1 MIDRSTTA
9 LVLLTLGLSVLLT
22 GCDSTSPRDTTQPNL
37 FEATNDLESRMTTLD
52 DTVSMQTFGLTDGPQ
67 SSKSV
72 QDLSFTG
79 VAQIAPPVAPPDDT
93 TRASYLSTA
102 GGQLHVGY
110 KALGPAFKGGIDIL
124 DASDPTNISD
134 VSSLRSSDLDVQEVV
149 YDGDEDALFVAAAL
163 NPSSYEGDLQG
174 TPSSLIKV
182 TNLSNPQTKVA
193 GL

>member
-22 GCDSTSPRDTTQPNL
+22 GCDNTSPRDTTQPDL

-67 SSKSV
+67 SPKSV
-72 QDLSFTG
+72 QELSFTG
-79 VAQIAPPVAPPDDT
+79 VAQIAPPVASSGET

-102 GGQLHVGY
+102 GGQLYVGY
-110 KALGPAFKGGIDIL
+110 KALGSPFKGGIDIL

-182 TNLSNPQTKVA
+182 T
-193 GL
+193 